1 MAQSGVVWRVEFN
14 RFPEI
19 IKGMERKASIVVRKT
34 ALDLEAGA
42 KARAPVDTG
51 NLRASIQAVR
61 ITDTH
66 WRVTVGASYGLYVEL
81 GTRHMGAQPYFG
93 PTVRAL
99 RRSFQQAMR
108 GVVRP

>member
-61 ITDTH
+61 ISDTH
-66 WRVTVGASYGLYVEL
+66 WRVTVGASYGLYVEH
-81 GTRHMGAQPYFG
+81 GTRFTGAQPFFG